1 MTGTLRP
8 TKLAAAFLAAL
19 LAGVCACAAAQD
31 APPPYPV
38 PSSTE
43 TQPQTPA
50 AGPQP
55 READVPDPRPLLPS
69 FPSLSSGKVEITWN
83 DLQRL
88 LEFAAQQAAAQP
100 AERVP
105 APIPWSVTD
114 LRYEA
119 TADARGAV
127 EIAANARLHI
137 WQEDDWQLIPL
148 FDQEI
153 ALASFEVD
161 GAAATLAPDENGH
174 WCLPI
179 QGAGDYALTWKFA
192 VPSTVE
198 GGASRFRFT
207 GPRATPTSLALRVP
221 VKDATIASP
230 QASAVTVTETAD
242 GVIAAL
248 AVRPSDAF
256 EVRWA
261 RPVPKPEGAPA
272 VAEVK
277 PHVVCAVHHTHNVS
291 ETHTFST
298 ARLAYQVLKGEAERF
313 RFSLPDSATILSVEA
328 DEAVWNRT
336 EGEGAQIVDV
346 QGNHPWSGAHEV
358 VVTYESAHATD
369 EDDGGLSA
377 RLAWVRALDVARQT
391 GHAAICPQGNV
402 ELTPTSAR
410 AVTRIDPAE
419 LPAAARV
426 AAGLPVLMA
435 FRYADATPE
444 IVLAVRRLQ
453 DVPVRPAIIDRA
465 QFATVLT
472 EHGTTFTR
480 ATYLVRNNAQQF
492 LRVRLP
498 DGAVVESAAVMGRP
512 VKPAREDDSDA
523 VLIPLATPGAEGGV
537 VTAELVYS
545 CELPPAE
552 GLTATVDLTAPAVDL
567 GVQSVQWEVYLPE
580 RRSLLRATG
589 DLEPVLVPHTGRAPL
604 GYAVTDVHR
613 TSVPRLSE
621 GVERFLITDINNPA
635 AAAHLGQGDKYS
647 GPPAPLAAPGAVAGI
662 LPTRVDLPA
671 PGTPIRFA
679 RMFLAQEEAPTLSL
693 TLYDNRIDIASRWG
707 LLLAM
712 AVCAGALGATALSCA
727 KARRLHV
734 APFLAAIAAAIL
746 AFGAMRW
753 TEAGWSSLTALLLI
767 GLGLGLLT
775 GLRPR
780 RPAPADAPTAEP
792 EE

>member
-1 MTGTLRP
+1 MTATFTPNRP
-8 TKLAAAFLAAL
+8 AAAFLAASL
-19 LAGVCACAAAQD
+19 VFVCASAAAQD

-38 PSSTE
+38 PSPTETE
-43 TQPQTPA
+43 TQPLPPA
-50 AGPQP
+50 AGPPP
-55 READVPDPRPLLPS
+55 RAADVPGPRPLLPA

-88 LEFAAQQAAAQP
+88 LDFAAQQAAAQP
-100 AERVP
+100 AERDP
-105 APIPWSVTD
+105 APIPWSLTD

-119 TADARGAV
+119 AADATGAV
-127 EIAANARLHI
+127 EIAANARLRV

-161 GAAATLAPDENGH
+161 GVAATLAPDENDH
-174 WCLPI
+174 WCLP
-179 QGAGDYALTWKFA
+179 G
-192 VPSTVE
+192 
-198 GGASRFRFT
+198 SRFRFT
-207 GPRATPTSLALRVP
+207 GPRATPTSLALRIP
-221 VKDATIASP
+221 VKGATIASP
-230 QASAVTVTETAD
+230 QASAVTVTDTAD
-242 GVIAAL
+242 GVTAAL

-261 RPVPKPEGAPA
+261 RPVPKPDGAPA
-272 VAEVK
+272 VAEAK
-277 PHVVCAVHHTHNVS
+277 PHVVCTVNHTHNVS

-298 ARLAYQVLKGEAERF
+298 ARLAYQVLKGEAERL
-313 RFSLPDSATILSVEA
+313 RFSLPESATILSVEA

-336 EGEGAQIVDV
+336 EGEGAQIVNV
-346 QGNHPWSGAHEV
+346 QGNHRWSGAHEV

-369 EDDGGLSA
+369 EDEGALSA
-377 RLAWVRALDVARQT
+377 PVAWVRALDVARQT

-402 ELTPTSAR
+402 ELTPTSAQ

-419 LPAAARV
+419 LPAAARI

-498 DGAVVESAAVMGRP
+498 DGAVVESAAVMGKP
-512 VKPAREDDSDA
+512 VKPAREDNSEA
-523 VLIPLATPGAEGGV
+523 VLVPLATPGAEGAV

-552 GLTATVDLTAPAVDL
+552 DLTATVDLTAPAVDL
-567 GVQSVQWEVYLPE
+567 AVQSVQWEVYLPE

-589 DLEPVLVPHTGRAPL
+589 DLEPVVVPHTGRAPL

-621 GVERFLITDINNPA
+621 GVERFFITDINNPA
-635 AAAHLGQGDKYS
+635 AAANLGQGDKYS

-662 LPTRVDLPA
+662 LPTRVSLPA
-671 PGTPIRFA
+671 TGTPLRFA
-679 RMFLAQEEAPTLSL
+679 RMFLAQEQAPRLSL
-693 TLYDNRIDIASRWG
+693 TIYDNRIDSATRWG

-712 AVCAGALGATALSCA
+712 TICAGALGATAISCA
-727 KARRLHV
+727 KARRVHV
-734 APFLAAIAAAIL
+734 APYLAAIAAAIL
-746 AFGAMRW
+746 AFIAMRW
-753 TEAGWSSLTALLLI
+753 TEAGWSSLTALLLV

-775 GLRPR
+775 GLRSR